1 MGNSS
6 LYTITLIPSEVSF
19 EASSDLSLLDSAL
32 KSKVILPYSCNNG
45 ACDTCEVEVLDEKDG
60 LKSKKVLSC
69 QFKPESDLKVRADYF
84 PELESINVITS
95 PSKVSQ
101 YNSPVDGIAVLTLRL
116 PPRVKFDFL
125 PGQYIDLKLQ
135 GVSRSYSIASLPNDE
150 NILELHLKNV
160 PEGVMSSKVF
170 KPVAPN
176 QLMQIEG
183 PKGTFFLRDRSARTI
198 VFLATGTGFA
208 PVKSMV
214 SQLILEGY
222 TGQIFIYWGNR
233 TKALFYDDCPNEWQK
248 NHDNIVY
255 QPCLSQPDK
264 EWDKFEGYVQN
275 RVLEDALESSL
286 YDLSN
291 VDVYA
296 CGSNS
301 MILSAKE
308 ILTKAGLKNNRF
320 YSDAFVAS

>member
-1 MGNSS
+1 MGSSS
-6 LYTITLIPSEVSF
+6 LYIITLIPSEASF

-32 KSKVILPYSCNNG
+32 KSKVVLPYSCNNG
-45 ACDTCEVEVLDEKDG
+45 TCGTCEVEVLGESNE

-69 QFKPESDLKVRADYF
+69 QFKPESDLRVRADYF

-95 PSKVSQ
+95 PSKVNQ
-101 YNSPVDGIAVLTLRL
+101 YSSPAHDIAVLSLRL

-125 PGQYIDLKLQ
+125 PGQYIDLKFQ
-135 GVSRSYSIASLPNDE
+135 GISRSYSIASLPTNE
-150 NILELHLKNV
+150 NIIELHLKNI
-160 PEGVMSSKVF
+160 PDGAMSSKIF
-170 KPVAPN
+170 KPVIPN

-183 PKGTFFLRDRSARTI
+183 PKGTFFLRGRDSGDI

-214 SQLILEGY
+214 SQLIVDGFS
-222 TGQIFIYWGNR
+222 GKIFIYWGNR
-233 TKALFYDDCPNEWQK
+233 TKDLFYDDSPNEWQK
-248 NHDNIVY
+248 KHDNIVY
-255 QPCLSQPDK
+255 EPCLSQPDK
-264 EWDKFEGYVQN
+264 EWDKYEGYIQN
-275 RVLEDALESSL
+275 RVLEDVLESAL
-286 YDLSN
+286 YDLTN

-308 ILTKAGLKNNRF
+308 VLIKAGLKNDNF